1 MMTCWSA
8 RTALVAYHD
17 GELEPTQAH
26 RLETHLRG
34 CPRCQSE
41 RQQLRQV
48 NLLLR
53 SLPVPSRSERY
64 WPQAMQQLRSKTQE
78 LPQTTT
84 SALFGR
90 FDGFVE
96 SLPRTLLPMTLVG
109 AALVN
114 AVAILGL
121 EEETLSLLS
130 SYLLPLVLG

>member
-1 MMTCWSA
+1 MVTCWLA
-8 RTALVAYHD
+8 KRVLVTYD
-17 GELEPTQAH
+17 EGELEPTKAH

-41 RQQLRQV
+41 LQQLRQV

-64 WPQAMQQLRSKTQE
+64 WPQAMQQLRGKIQQ

-84 SALFGR
+84 SPLFGR

-96 SLPRTLLPMTLVG
+96 SLPRALLPMTLVG
-109 AALVN
+109 AALIN

-121 EEETLSLLS
+121 EEETLSLFS
-130 SYLLPLVLG
+130 SYILPLVLG